1 MIMGGEI
8 YLPGFDRAWAIGR
21 ELGLQIAAHIVGSFG
36 MGPTFDDLAGRNQ
49 FGSDNL
55 FIHVTGM
62 SDTAA
67 GAESPP
73 PTSASSASSG
83 NATAWSAKSFASCR
97 TVRRNTPSTSSAEGG
112 GSGTKFASASHP
124 PSGTSTCR
132 CGVSGV
138 TTRYVASIKYTLDER
153 IEDGLYCAGALD
165 RLRELVEDP
174 AAWGALPS
182 RDADTNGRAVA
193 AGSMI
198 STRKNGTS
206 SRSDEPGGSA

>member
-1 MIMGGEI
+1 
-8 YLPGFDRAWAIGR
+8 
-21 ELGLQIAAHIVGSFG
+21 
-36 MGPTFDDLAGRNQ
+36 
-49 FGSDNL
+49 
-55 FIHVTGM
+55 
-62 SDTAA
+62 
-67 GAESPP
+67 
-73 PTSASSASSG
+73 
-83 NATAWSAKSFASCR
+83 
-97 TVRRNTPSTSSAEGG
+97 
-112 GSGTKFASASHP
+112 
-124 PSGTSTCR
+124 
-132 CGVSGV
+132 V

-198 STRKNGTS
+198 STRTNGTS